1 MFHINIDKI
10 GDATVIECGGK
21 LDNKDDALRL
31 RDAVTTETDAKI
43 VVLDLSELYALEN
56 GGLGMLIFLQRW
68 SLDHNIRLKVFNP
81 SLSVRA
87 RLELVSVMSD
97 FEIVSL
103 PQVIALLEQNEQPF
117 SLAA

>member
-1 MFHINIDKI
+1 M
-10 GDATVIECGGK
+10 
-21 LDNKDDALRL
+21 
-31 RDAVTTETDAKI
+31 
-43 VVLDLSELYALEN
+43 
-56 GGLGMLIFLQRW
+56 
-68 SLDHNIRLKVFNP
+68 FNP

-103 PQVIALLEQNEQPF
+103 PQVIALLEQNEQPY